1 MLSTFPNVSGLAN
14 QIVSYHIS
22 VRMYGP
28 AKVAVFL
35 ALAVSCGP
43 ALLSSTAFAR
53 SDAMMALSALDFA
66 NGTTTRVNT
75 T

>member
-1 MLSTFPNVSGLAN
+1 
-14 QIVSYHIS
+14 
-22 VRMYGP
+22 MYGP